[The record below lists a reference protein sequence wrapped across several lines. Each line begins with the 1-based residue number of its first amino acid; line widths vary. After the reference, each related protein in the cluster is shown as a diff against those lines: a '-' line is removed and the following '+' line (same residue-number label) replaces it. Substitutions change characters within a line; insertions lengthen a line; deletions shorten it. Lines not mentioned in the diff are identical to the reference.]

1 MTGPSRTIMKQL
13 PLLTSLLSAIVM
25 ASAST
30 PAFAQQSSAAP
41 MPAMAASMP
50 MDCAKPAVKR
60 HDHGAEKG
68 LGVSASK
75 STDMACT
82 HDDAASGSAKGKKK
96 VAHDHA
102 KFHKNQ

>member
-1 MTGPSRTIMKQL
+1 MTCTSGPNMKQL
-13 PLLTSLLSAIVM
+13 QVLTSLLSAIVI
-25 ASAST
+25 ASAWMS
-30 PAFAQQSSAAP
+30 ASAQQSSGAP

-50 MDCAKPAVKR
+50 MDCAKPPVKR

-75 STDMACT
+75 STDMACAQ
-82 HDDAASGSAKGKKK
+82 DGAASESAKGKKK